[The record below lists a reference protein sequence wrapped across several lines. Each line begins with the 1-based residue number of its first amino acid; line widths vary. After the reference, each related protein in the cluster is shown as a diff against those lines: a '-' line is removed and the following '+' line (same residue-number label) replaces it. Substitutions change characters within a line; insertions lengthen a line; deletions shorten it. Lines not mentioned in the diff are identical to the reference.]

1 VSLFRG
7 EPTKMLMTGTITPSF
22 TPRSRTPVSR
32 VQPPTIPSRPDSNT
46 SLLEADGYRSRSDS
60 VRSQAPPLPS
70 RSSPA
75 PARLSTSPN
84 SSDPNSVLPKVR
96 RDPPPRPTKPAS
108 EATTEQG
115 PEPSFVPSTSII
127 DKIQQQRSL
136 ASTSSPV
143 KPSALPPRPQPK
155 VSMDTD
161 GPPPDGLVTPVLPT
175 QKSQPPLPIRKP
187 VPTDSV
193 AELSSSKPATAS
205 KPIIIGASGEGR
217 KTGSVADQLKQWEQI
232 GSQSTVKPSS
242 SGSKSPTRTP
252 LATSPTKR
260 AAPVKRAKPDTLR
273 KPSSNMST
281 SPA

>member
-1 VSLFRG
+1 
-7 EPTKMLMTGTITPSF
+7 MLMIATITPSF
-22 TPRSRTPVSR
+22 TPRSQTPVSR
-32 VQPPTIPSRPDSNT
+32 VQPPPIPSRPDSNT
-46 SLLEADGYRSRSDS
+46 SLLEADGYRSRSES

-84 SSDPNSVLPKVR
+84 SNDPNSVLPKVR

-108 EATTEQG
+108 EPPVEQA

-136 ASTSSPV
+136 ASSSSPV

-155 VSMDTD
+155 VSMDMD

-187 VPTDSV
+187 VPTTSV
-193 AELSSSKPATAS
+193 ADLPSSSPAIAT
-205 KPIIIGASGEGR
+205 KPIIIGATGEGR
-217 KTGSVADQLKQWEQI
+217 KTGSVADRLKQWEQI
-232 GSQSTVKPSS
+232 GAQSTVKPSS
-242 SGSKSPTRTP
+242 GSKSPTKTP
-252 LATSPTKR
+252 LATSSTRK
-260 AAPVKRAKPDTLR
+260 AAPVKPAKPDTLR
-273 KPSSNMST
+273 KPSSTIST

>member
-1 VSLFRG
+1 M
-7 EPTKMLMTGTITPSF
+7 EATITPSF
-22 TPRSRTPVSR
+22 TPRSQTPVFR
-32 VQPPTIPSRPDSNT
+32 VQPPPMPSRPDSNT

-84 SSDPNSVLPKVR
+84 SSDPNSVLPKFR
-96 RDPPPRPTKPAS
+96 RDPPPRPTKAIS
-108 EATTEQG
+108 DATIEQA

-155 VSMDTD
+155 VSMDMD

-187 VPTDSV
+187 VPTTSV
-193 AELSSSKPATAS
+193 ADLPSSTPATAT
-205 KPIIIGASGEGR
+205 KPIIIGPSGEGK
-217 KTGSVADQLKQWEQI
+217 KTGSVADRLKQWEQI

-242 SGSKSPTRTP
+242 SGSKSPTKTT
-252 LATSPTKR
+252 LAISPTKK
-260 AAPVKRAKPDTLR
+260 AAPVKPAKPDTLR
-273 KPSSNMST
+273 KPSSTIST

>member
-1 VSLFRG
+1 M
-7 EPTKMLMTGTITPSF
+7 TLMIATITPSF
-22 TPRSRTPVSR
+22 TPRSQTPVSR
-32 VQPPTIPSRPDSNT
+32 VQPPPIPSRPESNT

-84 SSDPNSVLPKVR
+84 SNDPNSVLPKVR

-108 EATTEQG
+108 EAPVEQA

-155 VSMDTD
+155 VSMDMD

-187 VPTDSV
+187 VPTTSV
-193 AELSSSKPATAS
+193 ADLPSSTPAIAT
-205 KPIIIGASGEGR
+205 KPIIIGSSGEGR
-217 KTGSVADQLKQWEQI
+217 KTGSVADRLKQWEQI
-232 GSQSTVKPSS
+232 GTQSTVRPSS
-242 SGSKSPTRTP
+242 SGSKSPTKTP
-252 LATSPTKR
+252 LATSPTKK
-260 AAPVKRAKPDTLR
+260 AAPVKPAKPDTLR
-273 KPSSNMST
+273 KPSSTMST